1 MPHTCSQMEGKTVEH
16 NPWKD
21 AAQDPPDREIDPPDD
36 EPEEPDWDS
45 IRKARRDSLNEVLE
59 DIARI
64 RPGL

>member
-1 MPHTCSQMEGKTVEH
+1 MQH

-45 IRKARRDSLNEVLE
+45 IRKARIDRLNETLE